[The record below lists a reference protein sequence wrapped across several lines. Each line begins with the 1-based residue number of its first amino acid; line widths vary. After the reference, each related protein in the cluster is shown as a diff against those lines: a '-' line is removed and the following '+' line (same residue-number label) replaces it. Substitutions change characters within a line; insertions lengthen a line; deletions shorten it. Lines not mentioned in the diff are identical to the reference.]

1 MKEPLLPVLGREEPE
16 WGRKFVNLTGYVG
29 RVSFES
35 SIAQQVALWWHE
47 AEAAAHSHRL
57 PRTRRFLRWILA
69 CYPGD
74 EEAWLWLAR
83 FASSQEARL
92 AYLRQAYLFNRKS
105 TRVQAA
111 LRQARSQQLE
121 SSVGDLKSGQAL
133 LRCLPDERY
142 LCSHTMPC
150 REKAGQQRPRAQ
162 GKAPFL
168 RPPLG

>member
-1 MKEPLLPVLGREEPE
+1 MAGC
-16 WGRKFVNLTGYVG
+16 VG
-29 RVSFES
+29 RVSLDG

-47 AEAAAHSHRL
+47 AEAAAHSNRL

-92 AYLRQAYLFNRKS
+92 AYLRQAYRFNRNS
-105 TRVQAA
+105 ARVQAA

-121 SSVGDLKSGQAL
+121 SSVGDLKSGRAS

-142 LCSHTMPC
+142 LCSRTVPCQEQVRQRHT
-150 REKAGQQRPRAQ
+150 Q
-162 GKAPFL
+162 GKARFL